1 MSQPSSSAPLIV
13 GIAGGTGSGKSEF
26 AVALLEALQPHATLV
41 SQDWYYR
48 DHAGISPEA
57 ALKLNFDHPSAI
69 ENALL
74 RKHLLRLKTRKE
86 ACTPRYDY
94 ASHRR
99 LAATVTV
106 THSPII
112 LLEGILILHDARLR
126 SLLDLSVFID
136 VPADV
141 RLMRRIHRDVNAR
154 GISVDETLRLYEAFA
169 RPMHERFVQPSAC
182 HATFVWSQLGDH
194 RFPGRL
200 KSHLK
205 QLLSKQIRQ
214 PA

>member
-1 MSQPSSSAPLIV
+1 MSKPASSAPLLV

-26 AVALLEALQPHATLV
+26 AASLLEALQPHATLI

-48 DHAGISPEA
+48 DRAGVSPEA
-57 ALKLNFDHPSAI
+57 ALKLNFDHPAAI
-69 ENALL
+69 DNALL
-74 RKHLLRLKTRKE
+74 RKHLLKLKARQE
-86 ACTPRYDY
+86 IHTPRYDY
-94 ASHRR
+94 ANHRR
-99 LAATVTV
+99 LASTVPV

-112 LLEGILILHDARLR
+112 LIEGILILHDARLR
-126 SLLDLSVFID
+126 SLFDLSVFID

-154 GISVDETLRLYEAFA
+154 GIPVDETLRLYEVFA

-182 HATFVWSQLGDH
+182 HATLVWSQLTDR
-194 RFPGRL
+194 RFPERL

-205 QLLSKQIRQ
+205 QLLPKQIRK